1 MRLVL
6 DSPSRIFATQY
17 IPSLIE
23 AYIGYYYSKA
33 RARAMNRKLRELGI
47 GGDMYDVLVYIVHNL
62 KAYKVGGK
70 YVLEVDKNKM
80 LPNSKYNLDTLASL
94 FKFGTADVK
103 GYDVLG
109 SVFDAISENMLTIR
123 RIYEA
128 RNGVQ

>member
-23 AYIGYYYSKA
+23 AYIGDYYSKA

-70 YVLEVDKNKM
+70 YVLEVDKNRM
-80 LPNSKYNLDTLASL
+80 FPNSKYNLDTLASL

-128 RNGVQ
+128 RNEVQ

>member
-6 DSPSRIFATQY
+6 DSSSRIFATQY

-23 AYIGYYYSKA
+23 AYISAYYSKA
-33 RARAMNRKLRELGI
+33 RARAMNQKLKELGI
-47 GGDMYDVLVYIVHNL
+47 NEDMYDVLIYIVQNL

-80 LPNSKYNLDTLASL
+80 FPNSKYNLDTLASL
-94 FKFGTADVK
+94 FKFGTTDVK

-109 SVFDAISENMLTIR
+109 LAFDVISANMLMIR
-123 RIYEA
+123 RRYEA
-128 RNGVQ
+128 RNEVQ